1 MEKELEHRTDSLPAA
16 LSFLVVT
23 CWGHVASPE
32 HSETL
37 AQALQIPAAL
47 ILFWLAFCLLFCACA
62 CRVQAGN
69 IFGLRSAT
77 AAAWDMVFYY
87 YYYIFFL
94 KQTETLILNSL
105 LQEPGSKS
113 CGKLKHQPL
122 SLNSHEL
129 FAEASLYVEV

>member
-1 MEKELEHRTDSLPAA
+1 MGS
-16 LSFLVVT
+16 
-23 CWGHVASPE
+23 
-32 HSETL
+32 
-37 AQALQIPAAL
+37 ALQPLQLGIC
-47 ILFWLAFCLLFCACA
+47 FF
-62 CRVQAGN
+62 
-69 IFGLRSAT
+69 
-77 AAAWDMVFYY
+77 Y

-105 LQEPGSKS
+105 LQESGIKT